1 LVRDAPLSLPIL
13 GVCLG
18 HQSIGQAFGGKVIR
32 APVIMHGKL
41 SPISHQGDG
50 LFKNLQ
56 SPINV
61 TRYHSLIVERE
72 TLPANLKVAAETYDG
87 TIMAVEHID
96 RPVFGVQ
103 FHPESIASQAGHQ
116 ILSNFLEQAGLSSKD
131 VTMPQFDLSNIG

>member
-1 LVRDAPLSLPIL
+1 
-13 GVCLG
+13 
-18 HQSIGQAFGGKVIR
+18 
-32 APVIMHGKL
+32 MHGKL